1 MMMVGLFCVCVCF
14 YCRFIDFFVKRAA
27 GYSIFFHEENYCDFA
42 VILPEI
48 HKGSMKIQSTYYY
61 FIFFEEPNF
70 SITSFLLLPKVPSH
84 GYKANYPDGASF

>member
-48 HKGSMKIQSTYYY
+48 HKGEYEDSKYV
-61 FIFFEEPNF
+61 
-70 SITSFLLLPKVPSH
+70 LLLH
-84 GYKANYPDGASF
+84 FL